1 MRKGMGRLGG
11 LGVRADNATAHG
23 SSGNAEWGGKL
34 RIVCL
39 LLVHAKSYFL
49 AFLASVAGEADPEGF
64 RATSLR
70 RVARSTDVERVRVV
84 AKVR

>member
-1 MRKGMGRLGG
+1 MRVLTTPQLMVGIL
-11 LGVRADNATAHG
+11 ATRI
-23 SSGNAEWGGKL
+23 GGKL
-34 RIVCL
+34 RIVCF
-39 LLVHAKSYFL
+39 LLVHAKSSFL